1 MNNSKNDSQICI
13 ICFQEKILVLFK
25 FCKPKKDVDRKLSG
39 LFHSEKKIEKK
50 LLNWNFTITYTNNVE
65 NFSNSTN
72 SKVQL

>member
-50 LLNWNFTITYTNNVE
+50 LLN
-65 NFSNSTN
+65 
-72 SKVQL
+72 